1 MFASAEKTYIIA
13 DNIDKFK
20 INGRYAVTKTAD
32 ELGAEPCITFD
43 HTAQLLAFNAD
54 CEGDVT
60 VKMTLKA
67 GNTEVRASHYFLVIV
82 DGTEQRVAAKGEV
95 DRESITVLQVATG
108 LKKGRHEI
116 KIYRQSEMIL
126 GIENFISVTLRGE
139 IAAPPANNKPYI
151 EFLGDSITAG
161 FGDLTTGDDKD
172 DPSGPLKSSGT
183 DTYAFLAAKKL
194 GADVS
199 IVARSGLGFAN
210 PDDKIEIYWN
220 HISFARRSLGE
231 YDFARKPDAVVIN
244 LGTNDQH
251 MCNNKKMDYNDIKP
265 DAVALLKRVRECH
278 PDAKIVW
285 FYGTMD
291 TGLAN
296 VLNNAVNELGGK
308 EKGFY
313 LAFGEQNFRGGGGH
327 PHADAHKANGKT
339 LADVIRNII

>member
-1 MFASAEKTYIIA
+1 MSFSADKSYRIA
-13 DNIDKFK
+13 DILDNLK
-20 INGRYAVTKTAD
+20 ICGRYAVTSTPS
-32 ELGAEPCITFD
+32 ELGGEACITFD
-43 HTAQLLAFNAD
+43 HTAQMLAFNAD
-54 CEGDVT
+54 CEGDIT
-60 VKMTLKA
+60 IRLTLKA
-67 GNTEVRASHYFLVIV
+67 GNTEVRASHYFLVVV
-82 DGTEQRVAAKGEV
+82 DGVERRVAAKGEP
-95 DRESITVLQVATG
+95 DRETVTTLTVATG
-108 LKKGRHEI
+108 LERGRHEF

-126 GIENFISVTLRGE
+126 GVENFISIKMNGVFAER
-139 IAAPPANNKPYI
+139 PADSELYI

-183 DTYAFLAAKKL
+183 DTYAFLAAKQL

-210 PDDKIEIYWN
+210 PDDKIELYWK
-220 HISFARRSLGE
+220 SLTFARRSLGE
-231 YDFARKPDAVVIN
+231 YNFARKPDFVVIN

-251 MCNNKKMDYNDIKP
+251 MCNNKKLDYNSIKP
-265 DAVALLKRVRECH
+265 DAVALLNTVRECH

-296 VLNNAVNELGGK
+296 MLYNAINEVGGSK
-308 EKGFY
+308 KGFY
-313 LAFGEQNFRGGGGH
+313 LFFGKQNFRGGGGH

-339 LADVIRNII
+339 LADCISSIM